1 MKEKKRSLWV
11 LLSIA
16 CVVGLVALFA
26 ISCTQP
32 EKAAKESQ
40 AIFNEMICP
49 GQLSKAHAFLEKDCS
64 ACHTPNKGIEASKC
78 IVCHANNEAL
88 LKRQPTA
95 FHSDISTCSACHVE
109 HLGRRNRPTK
119 MSHEAL
125 AKAGIQMLKSNDD
138 KESEIYVIGKKLD
151 RWVKANLGGK
161 KQHSAH
167 ASLTPAEKTLNCAA
181 CHKNEDVHL
190 GMFGKD
196 CAACHSS
203 GMWTIAEFKHPR
215 PSSMDCSQ
223 CHQAP
228 PSHYMNHFKMIS
240 QKVACQPNARV
251 DQCYKCHLTTSWND
265 IRDVGWYK
273 HH

>member
-1 MKEKKRSLWV
+1 MKEKKRFLCV
-11 LLSIA
+11 LLSIG
-16 CVVGLVALFA
+16 CGVGFA
-26 ISCTQP
+26 TSCTQP

-40 AIFNEMICP
+40 AILNEMICP

-64 ACHTPNKGIEASKC
+64 ACHTPNKGIEAGKC

-125 AKAGIQMLKSNDD
+125 AKAGLQMLKSNDD
-138 KESEIYVIGKKLD
+138 KESENYVIGKKLD
-151 RWVKANLGGK
+151 RWVKANLDGE
-161 KQHSAH
+161 KQHLAH